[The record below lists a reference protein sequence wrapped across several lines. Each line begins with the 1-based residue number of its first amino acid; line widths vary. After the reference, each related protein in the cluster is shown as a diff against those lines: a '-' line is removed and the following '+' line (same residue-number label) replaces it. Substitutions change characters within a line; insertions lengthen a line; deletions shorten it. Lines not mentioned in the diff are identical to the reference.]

1 MCHVYKALWREAQ
14 SANYFSAFWGASGPQ
29 CLPYKLN
36 ASDDSGGELYKA
48 EGPKRTLTGVVR
60 ADDHCKQQPCNEP
73 ADRKAWRGK
82 YSRDR
87 ARIWRGW
94 DNNVVGGVE
103 DNKANEMVAILH
115 WQKFNEG
122 MPAGLPEGTP
132 SGPQDRGDHKN
143 SSRCSDRVC
152 EATIHFGNSGARAGG
167 EEIQRPVDGGVSKIL
182 YEAVK

>member
-14 SANYFSAFWGASGPQ
+14 SANYFSAFWGASGPR

-36 ASDDSGGELYKA
+36 ASDDSGGELHKA
-48 EGPKRTLTGVVR
+48 EGQKRTLTGLVR

-82 YSRDR
+82 YSRDS

-103 DNKANEMVAILH
+103 DNKANEMGAILH

-122 MPAGLPEGTP
+122 IPAGLPEGTP
-132 SGPQDRGDHKN
+132 VAHKTGEITKTHHAAAIVFAKPPFILAILVRGLAEKKY
-143 SSRCSDRVC
+143 S
-152 EATIHFGNSGARAGG
+152 APLMAALAR
-167 EEIQRPVDGGVSKIL
+167 SFTKL
-182 YEAVK
+182 